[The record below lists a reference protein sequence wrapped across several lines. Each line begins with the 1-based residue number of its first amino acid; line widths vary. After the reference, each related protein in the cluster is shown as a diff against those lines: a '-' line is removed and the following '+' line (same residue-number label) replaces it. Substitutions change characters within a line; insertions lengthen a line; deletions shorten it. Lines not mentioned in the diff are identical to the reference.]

1 MLIGTFDGIYAYAPL
16 KDQIRKVSSYDEPG
30 RGLGH
35 FSIYAFAVIIPVR
48 CGLVLLPVV
57 SLG

>member
-35 FSIYAFAVIIPVR
+35 FPFMLFAVIIPVR